1 MSEYE
6 ILGWTESDEPCWAAS
21 DMTHRRD
28 KSGLVR
34 YGIVK
39 SILYISQECFNNIY
53 QNTQIYYFTELQQVP
68 VLQFYLN
75 ILWVDQCS
83 SNLTP
88 FVLVEVG

>member
-1 MSEYE
+1 M
-6 ILGWTESDEPCWAAS
+6 AS

-28 KSGLVR
+28 KSGLGR
-34 YGIVK
+34 YGIMK

-53 QNTQIYYFTELQQVP
+53 QNPQIYYFSELQQVP
-68 VLQFYLN
+68 VLQFYVY

-88 FVLVEVG
+88 CVLVEVG